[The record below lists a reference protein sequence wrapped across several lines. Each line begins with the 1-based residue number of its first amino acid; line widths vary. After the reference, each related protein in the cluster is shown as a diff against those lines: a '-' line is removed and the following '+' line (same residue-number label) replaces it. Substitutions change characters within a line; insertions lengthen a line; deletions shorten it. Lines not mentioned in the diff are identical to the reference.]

1 MNRALRLSL
10 TALLIAGFTTGSV
23 SYSAYGQAQTEPDFT
38 FGPGPG
44 GKQDDEKPPVN
55 QYDPK
60 YRKNLQGTAEDE
72 DGVNLLPNY
81 HYLIALMHPEKS
93 GSKDFTMRVLSPGAI
108 TGCLKMTPPKVVIEN
123 IAPPHMFLKLEE
135 SSIGIDKE
143 TKPCKTDNQY
153 AYADLALNGD
163 DLAQKGIKKIVMK
176 SKTVGRF
183 SDIDLDIKDSSIT
196 VTATMPDLRRLG
208 LPFSGSTDTFT
219 YWFYPENT
227 VILHTPAVNEDES
240 GVLKEK
246 ITRMARAH
254 GLIPMAEAL
263 KDFERPRHTLN
274 QFYFIDPTGT
284 LTGTLGPDGEQALI
298 GNIEVPEIFHGPQG
312 PYERPAS
319 RAVFARLPGT
329 FD

>member
-1 MNRALRLSL
+1 MHKYLRFSLLALLMAGL
-10 TALLIAGFTTGSV
+10 TAGYISHP
-23 SYSAYGQAQTEPDFT
+23 AYGQAQKDPDFT

-44 GKQDDEKPPVN
+44 GKKDDEKPPVN

-93 GSKDFTMRVLSPGAI
+93 GSKDFTMRILSPGAI
-108 TGCLKMTPPKVVIEN
+108 TGCLKMTPPQVVIEN

-135 SSIGIDKE
+135 SSVGIDKE

-183 SDIDLDIKDSSIT
+183 SDIDLDIDERRIVAT
-196 VTATMPDLRRLG
+196 VTIPDLRGLG
-208 LPFSGSTDTFT
+208 LPFSGSTDTET

-227 VILHTPAVNEDES
+227 VVLHAPAVNEDES
-240 GVLKEK
+240 GALKEK
-246 ITRMARAH
+246 ITRMARTR
-254 GLIPMAEAL
+254 GLIPMEEAL
-263 KDFERPRHTLN
+263 KDFERPRHILN
-274 QFYFIDPTGT
+274 QFYFVDPAETISR
-284 LTGTLGPDGEQALI
+284 TLGPDGEQTLI
-298 GNIEVPEIFHGPQG
+298 GNIEVPEIFYGPQG
-312 PYERPAS
+312 PYERPTS

>member
-1 MNRALRLSL
+1 MTGL
-10 TALLIAGFTTGSV
+10 TNGYV
-23 SYSAYGQAQTEPDFT
+23 SYPAYGQAQKDPDFT

-44 GKQDDEKPPVN
+44 GNKDDEKPPVN

-72 DGVNLLPNY
+72 DGVNLLPNFY
-81 HYLIALMHPEKS
+81 YGIALIHPEKG
-93 GSKDFTMRVLSPGAI
+93 GSKDFTMRILSPGAV
-108 TGCLKMTPPKVVIEN
+108 TGCLKMTPPKVIIEN
-123 IAPPHMFLKLEE
+123 VAPPHMFLKLEE

-143 TKPCKTDNQY
+143 TKPCKTGNHY
-153 AYADLALNGD
+153 AYADIALNGD

-183 SDIDLDIKDSSIT
+183 SDIDLDIQNDHIV
-196 VTATMPDLRRLG
+196 VTATMPDLRGLG
-208 LPFSGSTDTFT
+208 LPFSGSTDTLT

-227 VILHTPAVNEDES
+227 IILHTPAVNEEKD
-240 GVLKEK
+240 GVLKDN
-246 ITRMARAH
+246 ITRLARAR
-254 GLIPMAEAL
+254 GLIPMEEAL
-263 KDFERPRHTLN
+263 KGFERPRHVFN
-274 QFYFIDPTGT
+274 QFYFVDPAGT
-284 LTGTLGPDGEQALI
+284 VSGTLGTDGKQNLI